1 MTAPLT
7 FGMLLR
13 RYRKQTLD
21 PRTQGPL
28 SQERLAE
35 ELHQTKATI
44 SLWKNDQRRIN
55 VDDRAMLLLLLEVL
69 SRRGGVH
76 GLASAAAL
84 LWQIKR
90 RRDAKRNK
98 AELEE

>member
-44 SLWKNDQRRIN
+44 SL
-55 VDDRAMLLLLLEVL
+55 
-69 SRRGGVH
+69 
-76 GLASAAAL
+76 
-84 LWQIKR
+84 
-90 RRDAKRNK
+90 
-98 AELEE
+98 